1 MKIVFRLA
9 AALLVLSATGCI
21 FGRHKQPPPP
31 SVVDLSGSSSTAPT
45 TNTFLVT
52 PDATS
57 TGQVASVNKNLRFVV
72 LTFPI
77 GVVPPVGTRMN
88 VFRRGEIVGEIKL
101 TEPQRDNNSTADIVF
116 GDARKGDDVR
126 QK

>member
-1 MKIVFRLA
+1 MKTVFRLA
-9 AALLVLSATGCI
+9 TALMVLSATGCI
-21 FGRHKQPPPP
+21 FGRHKQQPPPAM
-31 SVVDLSGSSSTAPT
+31 VDLNASSSTAPT

-72 LTFPI
+72 LTFPT
-77 GVVPPVGTRMN
+77 GVVPPVGTLMN

-101 TEPQRDNNSTADIVF
+101 TEPQRDNNSTADVVF
-116 GDARKGDDVR
+116 GDARKGDEVR